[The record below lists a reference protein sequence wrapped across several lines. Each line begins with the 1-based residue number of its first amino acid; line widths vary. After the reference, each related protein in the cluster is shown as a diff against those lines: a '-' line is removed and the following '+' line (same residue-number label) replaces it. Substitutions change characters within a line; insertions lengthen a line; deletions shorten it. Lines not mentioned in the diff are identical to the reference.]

1 MVGPGESPPGSL
13 DRRRRRIRAHAE
25 DDVWIA
31 LLHASSLTARPS
43 EPATPARLDR
53 IRWASSHW
61 LVSKLRRAGATAA
74 LAALPVALAYRF
86 SQVYRVRAGFPH
98 RRPPAF
104 SPADFGLPFEETLVR
119 SPGGDLPAW
128 FIPALGG
135 VAGPGVV
142 LVHGWDSARDR
153 MLANVEFLHAAGF
166 HCLTFDVRGNG
177 ANPAES
183 LPVSAGEFGAD
194 AVAGFATLLARPEV
208 TLGGI
213 VGHSM
218 GAIGALLAAAA
229 DPRVAAVVASSTP
242 SDPRRLVRETFK
254 LAGLRLPE
262 PIAAPLS
269 WLTTAEFLRQRGHR
283 VRDISAA
290 EAIAAYRGP
299 ILLVHGELD
308 RVIPVAHAE
317 RLRRVAVAARGGDAT
332 NVELVLI
339 PDGGHTWLYESV
351 LYRRA
356 IAAFLARSLGGPLDP
371 AAAAEA
377 AGAQAVSRLPE
388 PEGSLVGDRTQG
400 AVAAILVGA
409 SSVSGPGDQ

>member
-1 MVGPGESPPGSL
+1 MSN
-13 DRRRRRIRAHAE
+13 
-25 DDVWIA
+25 
-31 LLHASSLTARPS
+31 
-43 EPATPARLDR
+43 
-53 IRWASSHW
+53 
-61 LVSKLRRAGATAA
+61 LRRAGAAAA

-86 SQVYRVRAGFPH
+86 SQVYRVRAGFPQ

-104 SPADFGLPFEETLVR
+104 TPADFGLLFEETVVR

-128 FIPALGG
+128 FIPARGG
-135 VAGPGVV
+135 APGPGVV

-153 MLANVEFLHAAGF
+153 MLANVEFLHAAGL

-194 AVAGFATLLARPEV
+194 ALAGFATLLARPEV
-208 TLGGI
+208 TVGGI

-254 LAGLRLPE
+254 LAGLRLPA
-262 PIAAPLS
+262 PIATPLS

-317 RLRRVAVAARGGDAT
+317 RLRRVAVAARGGDST

-339 PDGGHTWLYESV
+339 PGGGHTWLYENEA
-351 LYRRA
+351 YRRR
-356 IAAFLARSLGGPLDP
+356 IAAFLARSLGGPLSP
-371 AAAAEA
+371 EAAADA
-377 AGAQAVSRLPE
+377 AGGVVASRLPE
-388 PEGSLVGDRTQG
+388 PEGPLVGSRTDG
-400 AVAAILVGA
+400 VAAAFLVGA

>member
-1 MVGPGESPPGSL
+1 M
-13 DRRRRRIRAHAE
+13 
-25 DDVWIA
+25 
-31 LLHASSLTARPS
+31 
-43 EPATPARLDR
+43 
-53 IRWASSHW
+53 
-61 LVSKLRRAGATAA
+61 SKLSRAGAAA
-74 LAALPVALAYRF
+74 TLAALPVALAYRF
-86 SQVYRVRAGFPH
+86 SQVYRVRAGFPQ
-98 RRPPAF
+98 RRPPTF
-104 SPADFGLPFEETLVR
+104 NPADFGLSFEETVVR

-128 FIPALGG
+128 FIPAPGG
-135 VAGPGVV
+135 APGPGVL

-153 MLANVEFLHAAGF
+153 MLANVQFLHAAGF

-177 ANPAES
+177 ANPAEL

-194 AVAGFATLLARPEV
+194 SVAGFATLLARPEV
-208 TLGGI
+208 TVGAI

-254 LAGLRLPE
+254 LAGLRLPA
-262 PIAAPLS
+262 PIATPLS

-283 VRDISAA
+283 VRDISAVG
-290 EAIAAYRGP
+290 AIAAYRGP

-317 RLRRVAVAARGGDAT
+317 RLRRVAIAARDGDAT
-332 NVELVLI
+332 NVKLVLI
-339 PDGGHTWLYESV
+339 PDGGHTWLYESE

-356 IAAFLARSLGGPLDP
+356 IARFLARSLGGPLDP
-371 AAAAEA
+371 TAAADA
-377 AGAQAVSRLPE
+377 AGALVVSRLPE
-388 PEGSLVGDRTQG
+388 PEGSLVGNRTQG